1 MASQYDVT
9 VGNVFDPY
17 DDVPREVRRAGRIRQ
32 SGLQRLLSQ
41 LPKAAFEAANII
53 GRNMQ
58 AEKELNFRKE
68 RQAYQDELN
77 TLKLIPEHLR
87 SQVMSKSQ
95 YENIRNAGEQI
106 NTENKAFQNLLNPV
120 GIDTNIEYF
129 NKIKEA
135 PSIANNPSRIAQ
147 IDKQIEKIV
156 NSNNVRAVEEYYKN
170 NPDNKIANINIQRAR
185 SGQADVVLKEISTAF
200 SKGINEV
207 TGNAKIEALQ
217 TLLKNLQRTGK
228 AESREAQEI
237 RNQLRSLTGLDPLD
251 INKNLAMTIS
261 EADNEDSGFL
271 PNIVGGLRGLFAS
284 DKPED
289 STVPADSTRVDLS
302 PKVKLIY

>member
-1 MASQYDVT
+1 
-9 VGNVFDPY
+9 
-17 DDVPREVRRAGRIRQ
+17 
-32 SGLQRLLSQ
+32 
-41 LPKAAFEAANII
+41 
-53 GRNMQ
+53 
-58 AEKELNFRKE
+58 
-68 RQAYQDELN
+68 
-77 TLKLIPEHLR
+77 
-87 SQVMSKSQ
+87 MSKSQ

-120 GIDTNIEYF
+120 GIDANIEYF
-129 NKIKEA
+129 NKIKEE

-217 TLLKNLQRTGK
+217 TLLKNLRSVGK
-228 AESREAQEI
+228 GESREALEI

-261 EADNEDSGFL
+261 EADNKDSGFL